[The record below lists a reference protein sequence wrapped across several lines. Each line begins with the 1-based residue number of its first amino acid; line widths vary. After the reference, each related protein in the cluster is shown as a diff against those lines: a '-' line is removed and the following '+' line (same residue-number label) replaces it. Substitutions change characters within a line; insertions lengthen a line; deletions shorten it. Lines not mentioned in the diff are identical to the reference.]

1 MLELWD
7 HIHRLTYRLWTYYA
21 HLLFP
26 YIFYLLT
33 QDLDGNGAHETGKVN
48 LLSECQGMVIQLN
61 GSKCHWS
68 CEFMLSIRITIM
80 THKPA
85 TRCRFYKIKNDMV
98 PGRMQRP
105 TLIVVCWEANWTY
118 ESCDILLSEEV
129 YALAWAQLD
138 CKNSDHSPL
147 EKPGP
152 TSRSI
157 ETRTRSRVEFE
168 VEKDDPTYASL

>member
-21 HLLFP
+21 HPLFP
-26 YIFYLLT
+26 YIFYLLK

-61 GSKCHWS
+61 NNKCHWS

-80 THKPA
+80 THKPER
-85 TRCRFYKIKNDMV
+85 RCRFPKNKNDMV

-105 TLIVVCWEANWTY
+105 TLIAVCWEANWTH
-118 ESCDILLSEEV
+118 ESCDILSEEV
-129 YALAWAQLD
+129 YALAWAQIN
-138 CKNSDHSPL
+138 CKIPSTHHLRSPQQAEVMRRIISHGLGQGSNSRCKKMVP
-147 EKPGP
+147 
-152 TSRSI
+152 RQ
-157 ETRTRSRVEFE
+157 
-168 VEKDDPTYASL
+168 